1 MNPITLQEVLD
12 TTGAL
17 SDRNP
22 SLAARLVRL
31 VRTDSRSVEPGDLFV
46 ALRGERFDAH
56 DFLADVAA
64 AGAAAAVVER
74 DVPEAPLPLIRVENA
89 RVALGQIAQLVRQSF
104 GGKVVAVAGSNGK
117 TGTKRLID
125 AALRGRLRGTIS
137 PASFN
142 NDVGVPLS
150 IFPAH
155 PADDYLVLE
164 MGTNHP
170 GEIAP
175 LSIIGGPDIA
185 VITNCGPEHLEG
197 LIDLDGVRRENAQ
210 VTAGLRPDGLL
221 IVNGDDPALLD
232 AVGGWTGRRVTFGLS
247 EGVDYRAV
255 EMYAGAAGVRFRVE
269 LGSSN
274 PTPRLA
280 APLAGGVAPIPR
292 PASGAAERR
301 GPAEGETAAESVE
314 VFVPLVGEHH
324 AVNALAAIAVGRE
337 LGLTAADLAA
347 GLATATGAG
356 RRSELR
362 HIGPIALL
370 DDCYNA
376 NPASMAAAL
385 RTLAA
390 LPTGG
395 RRIAVLG
402 EMREL
407 GEESAAFHREV
418 GRQAGF
424 VDELVCVGEMAR
436 HIAAGAGVAS
446 VRVVADARGAAEVL
460 VPLVR
465 AGDLVLLKGSRGVG
479 LEVVT
484 AAVERAFGK

>member
-1 MNPITLQEVLD
+1 MNPITLAD
-12 TTGAL
+12 ARNATGGTTGAASGL
-17 SDRNP
+17 SIRF
-22 SLAARLVRL
+22 
-31 VRTDSRSVEPGDLFV
+31 VRTDSRAVQPGDLFV

-64 AGAAAAVVER
+64 KGAAAAVVER
-74 DVPEAPLPLIRVENA
+74 DVPDAPLPVIRVEDC
-89 RVALGQIAQLVRQSF
+89 RVALGQLARLVRHSF
-104 GGKVVAVAGSNGK
+104 GGKVIAVAGSNGK

-125 AALRGRLRGTIS
+125 AALRGRLTGTIS

-142 NDVGVPLS
+142 NDIGVPLS
-150 IFPAH
+150 IFPAG

-175 LSIIGGPDIA
+175 LSMIGEPDIA

-197 LIDLDGVRRENAQ
+197 LIDLAGVRRENAQ
-210 VTAGLRPDGLL
+210 ITAGLRAGGLL

-232 AVGGWTGRRVTFGLS
+232 AVSGWTGRRVTFGL
-247 EGVDYRAV
+247 GVGFDYRAV
-255 EMYAGAAGVRFRVE
+255 DVRAGAAGVRFRVE
-269 LGSSN
+269 FGSSE
-274 PTPRLA
+274 PPPRLA
-280 APLAGGVAPIPR
+280 APLAGHGVGETR
-292 PASGAAERR
+292 PASGAAQRR
-301 GPAEGETAAESVE
+301 GSAEGETAAESME

-324 AVNALAAIAVGRE
+324 AVNALAAVAVGRE
-337 LGLTAADLAA
+337 LGLINADLAA
-347 GLATATGAG
+347 GLGTATGAG

-362 HIGPIALL
+362 QIGPITLL

-395 RRIAVLG
+395 RRVAVLG

-407 GEESAAFHREV
+407 GEGAAGFHREV
-418 GRQAGF
+418 GRQAAF

-436 HIAAGAGVAS
+436 HIAAGSGLAA
-446 VRVVADARGAAEVL
+446 VRVVPDARGAAEEVI
-460 VPLVR
+460 PLLR

-479 LEVVT
+479 LEVVA
-484 AAVERAFGK
+484 AAVERAFGG

>member
-1 MNPITLQEVLD
+1 MNPMTLQEVLD
-12 TTGAL
+12 ATGGSA
-17 SDRNP
+17 DVK
-22 SLAARLVRL
+22 AARAVRF
-31 VRTDSRSVEPGDLFV
+31 VRTDSRAVQPGDLFV
-46 ALRGERFDAH
+46 ALRGDRFDAH

-64 AGAAAAVVER
+64 KGAAAAVVER
-74 DVPEAPLPLIRVENA
+74 DVASAPLPLIRVENSH
-89 RVALGQIAQLVRQSF
+89 VALGQIANLVRQSF
-104 GGKVVAVAGSNGK
+104 GGKVIAVAGSNGK

-142 NDVGVPLS
+142 NDIGVPLS
-150 IFPAH
+150 IFPAD

-175 LSIIGGPDIA
+175 LSMIGGPDIA
-185 VITNCGPEHLEG
+185 VITNCGAEHLEG

-210 VTAGLRPDGLL
+210 ITAGLRAGGLL
-221 IVNGDDPALLD
+221 IVNGDDPSLLD
-232 AVGGWTGRRVTFGLS
+232 AGAGWGGRRITFGLG
-247 EGVDYRAV
+247 EGVDFRAV
-255 EMYAGAAGVRFRVE
+255 DVRAGAEGVRFRVE
-269 LGSSN
+269 LGPSES
-274 PTPRLA
+274 
-280 APLAGGVAPIPR
+280 
-292 PASGAAERR
+292 AEM
-301 GPAEGETAAESVE
+301 
-314 VFVPLVGEHH
+314 FVPLVGEHH
-324 AVNALAAIAVGRE
+324 AVNALAAIAVGRD
-337 LGLTAADLAA
+337 LGLAAADLAA

-362 HIGPIALL
+362 RVGPITLL

-390 LPTGG
+390 LPTAG
-395 RRIAVLG
+395 RRVAVLG

-407 GEESAAFHREV
+407 GEGAAAFHREV

-436 HIAAGAGVAS
+436 HIADGAGLAS
-446 VRVVADARGAAEVL
+446 VRVVVDAREAAESVI
-460 VPLVR
+460 PLLR

-479 LEVVT
+479 LEVVA
-484 AAVERAFGK
+484 AAVERAFGG